1 MISRIHHEAEN
12 ASNKVRT
19 MGKRSQGLG
28 TGAKKSFTV
37 SRSLIVR
44 RKKISSFR
52 MSFEA
57 GSTQSTCQRD
67 CTLED
72 VHGSRPRRIFPTKC
86 FLFCVFSN
94 LSRAEFSAEFSLRH
108 DFIRLHRDGLS
119 KTTGREMLDQK
130 ESTMSRVA
138 DSRRCGVRATMVL
151 YRISS
156 DSTEKKKARTG

>member
-1 MISRIHHEAEN
+1 MVSRIHHEAEY
-12 ASNKVRT
+12 ASNKMRT
-19 MGKRSQGLG
+19 MGKISQGLG

-37 SRSLIVR
+37 SRSLIAR
-44 RKKISSFR
+44 RKKLF
-52 MSFEA
+52 FTEVLGA

-86 FLFCVFSN
+86 SFFSSQISLVLSFPQNLPSDTTLFCFTGMVT
-94 LSRAEFSAEFSLRH
+94 
-108 DFIRLHRDGLS
+108 
-119 KTTGREMLDQK
+119 KTTGRETLDQK
-130 ESTMSRVA
+130 ESTMSRAV